1 MTRIIAVTNQKGGV
15 GKTTT
20 TVNLG
25 ASLARMRRRV
35 LLIDLDPQA
44 NATVGCG
51 VERDAL
57 AGTVY
62 QVLLGQAAISETIV
76 TVNPGLDL
84 LPAEHDLAGAQAEL
98 GGGSD
103 EDNDNYRLRKAL
115 ATETGYD
122 YVLIDCPPALN
133 VLTINA
139 LVAANSVLIPLQCEY
154 YALEGLTGLLETIS
168 RVRQSANPGLAIE
181 GLLRTMYDKR
191 NRLTREVSDQLTQH
205 FGEKLFRT
213 VIPRNIRL
221 AEAPSYGKPVIDYDE
236 KCLGTL
242 AHLALAGEMLGDA
255 SASTTAGVD
264 SSGVPGP
271 DTTPQSADS

>member
-84 LPAEHDLAGAQAEL
+84 LPAEHDLAEQYLVDGPCQSIPFHTA
-98 GGGSD
+98 SD
-103 EDNDNYRLRKAL
+103 
-115 ATETGYD
+115 G
-122 YVLIDCPPALN
+122 
-133 VLTINA
+133 
-139 LVAANSVLIPLQCEY
+139 
-154 YALEGLTGLLETIS
+154 
-168 RVRQSANPGLAIE
+168 RVRLW
-181 GLLRTMYDKR
+181 
-191 NRLTREVSDQLTQH
+191 V
-205 FGEKLFRT
+205 
-213 VIPRNIRL
+213 
-221 AEAPSYGKPVIDYDE
+221 
-236 KCLGTL
+236 
-242 AHLALAGEMLGDA
+242 
-255 SASTTAGVD
+255 
-264 SSGVPGP
+264 
-271 DTTPQSADS
+271 

>member
-76 TVNPGLDL
+76 TVSPGLDL

-98 GGGSD
+98 GRGSD
-103 EDNDNYRLRKAL
+103 EDNDNYRLRQAL

-191 NRLTREVSDQLTQH
+191 NSLTREVSDQLTQH

>member
-84 LPAEHDLAGAQAEL
+84 LPAEHDLAGVQAEL

-103 EDNDNYRLRKAL
+103 CYLTMLRL
-115 ATETGYD
+115 
-122 YVLIDCPPALN
+122 
-133 VLTINA
+133 
-139 LVAANSVLIPLQCEY
+139 
-154 YALEGLTGLLETIS
+154 
-168 RVRQSANPGLAIE
+168 
-181 GLLRTMYDKR
+181 
-191 NRLTREVSDQLTQH
+191 
-205 FGEKLFRT
+205 F
-213 VIPRNIRL
+213 
-221 AEAPSYGKPVIDYDE
+221 
-236 KCLGTL
+236 
-242 AHLALAGEMLGDA
+242 
-255 SASTTAGVD
+255 STTG
-264 SSGVPGP
+264 
-271 DTTPQSADS
+271 